1 MTTTS
6 PVIGRARHADAIPGS
21 VLARSSLPVLDYA
34 DHFTLATDV
43 EATPEQWARAM
54 FGDVPDL
61 AEVFIWR
68 VLLGLRLSRG
78 RSSATVGGW
87 RIGGRG
93 TDWIRLEAQSWFL
106 SGNLV
111 VQVTDGVGVG
121 LATFLRYER
130 GLGRL
135 VWPPLSAVHRRLVPG
150 LLRDAAAQIRFRRT
164 YA

>member
-1 MTTTS
+1 MTTS
-6 PVIGRARHADAIPGS
+6 PVVGRAGRGGSLPGS
-21 VLARSSLPVLDYA
+21 VLARSALPRIDYA

-61 AEVFIWR
+61 TELFIWR
-68 VLLGLRLSRG
+68 VLLGLRLNRR
-78 RSSATVGGW
+78 RSTATVAGW

-93 TDWIRLEAQSWFL
+93 EDWIRLEAQSWFL

-111 VQVTDGVGVG
+111 VQVTDGEEVG

-130 GLGRL
+130 RLGRL

-150 LLRDAAAQIRFRRT
+150 LLRGAAAQIRGRRT
-164 YA
+164 HA